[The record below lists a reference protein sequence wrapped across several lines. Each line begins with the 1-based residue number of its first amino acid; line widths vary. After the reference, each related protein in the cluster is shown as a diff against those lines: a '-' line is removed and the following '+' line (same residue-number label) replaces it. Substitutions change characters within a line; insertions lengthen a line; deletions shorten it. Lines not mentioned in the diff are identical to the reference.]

1 MISRHKC
8 IPEGE
13 WHKNR

>member
-8 IPEGE
+8 IPEGK